1 MADTIPTARP
11 AVETATYSGPD
22 RRAFGLRRETSYW
35 RKRAVKRNA
44 IFVTSLILAGLWM
57 LFSIWLSLPWLSDL
71 GNLSHPVIAF
81 VVLTFIAYVPGFMNA
96 FLLSTLAL
104 RPSALKEEPEEWP
117 GLTLLVAAYHEEKLI
132 GETLQNL
139 ASMSY
144 PGKLEIIAIDDGST
158 DQTFAVAEACQR
170 FFEGHADYTLRVVR
184 MKRNSGKARALNHG
198 LTLASHQLIVTID
211 ADTLLEPGSLRSM
224 VSHLYASPPQTA
236 AIAGAILLANTFES
250 WVTRAQQWDYF
261 HGIAAVK
268 RMQGNFNGTL
278 VAQGAFSLYR
288 RDALEQVG
296 GWPDTVGE
304 DIVLTWSLL
313 RRNYVVRHAEDA
325 IAWTHA
331 PETWR
336 DLAKQRKR
344 WARGMIEALAIHVRL
359 LGKAR
364 LSTMFIYWNLMFIS
378 IDLAFTLAFIP
389 GLLLAVFGI
398 YWLAGPITLLVL
410 PLAMLWNILIFRI
423 QTRMLRRNDIQ
434 MKKSL
439 LGFVLF
445 AFIYPFVMQPVSVWG
460 YLSELFGRKKEW
472 H

>member
-1 MADTIPTARP
+1 MADTVPAATP
-11 AVETATYSGPD
+11 AVHSATYSGPD

-44 IFVTSLILAGLWM
+44 IFVTSLILAGMWM

-71 GNLSHPVIAF
+71 SNLSHPVIAF

-104 RPSALKEEPEEWP
+104 RPSALKEEPDEWP
-117 GLTLLVAAYHEEKLI
+117 GLTLLVAAYHEEELI

-139 ASMSY
+139 AAMSY
-144 PGKLEIIAIDDGST
+144 PGKLEIIAIDDGSI